1 MSGTDL
7 CWVGYFKVF
16 SFVSPDG
23 LYPFL
28 LYHFFS
34 RKLKVRHFRPMLFA
48 IAFFGASWNAAVCR
62 HSFLF
67 LNVYSK
73 RWLTPIEYYCLHTK
87 AKTWPKTTTR
97 ALCLRLRGLCGL
109 VSMQNRYQFRA
120 PSAIMKV
127 VNGCIQKFCNKF
139 AFKIF
144 VSLTGCRE
152 TFFLPSQVISSLLD
166 HLHSG

>member
-109 VSMQNRYQFRA
+109 VSMQNRYQFCA

-127 VNGCIQKFCNKF
+127 VNVIIYQTKKLLSV
-139 AFKIF
+139 KILSLRF
-144 VSLTGCRE
+144 VPTLQCA
-152 TFFLPSQVISSLLD
+152 V
-166 HLHSG
+166 